1 MEPKRIITDFVPEF
15 QMGRFHDPKKTH
27 SLFVFKSLLT
37 TKCVPSYIL
46 HVCLSVTGFVHSF
59 GLHFIAYY
67 TLGTVLAIEDKS
79 VYKTE

>member
-1 MEPKRIITDFVPEF
+1 MLIANTHALQPVNSNLEPTSTHGLEPKRIITDFVPEF

-46 HVCLSVTGFVHSF
+46 HVCL
-59 GLHFIAYY
+59 
-67 TLGTVLAIEDKS
+67 
-79 VYKTE
+79 